1 MEGASRTQTLVKVFL
16 PLAVPAMTVTAIF
29 AFINAWNEFV
39 IALSVLRQQDA
50 YTLPIQIFSLV
61 AGRYTVEWHHV
72 MAAAFAATVPV
83 AIVFAWLQ
91 RYLVRGLAL
100 GAVK

>member
-1 MEGASRTQTLVKVFL
+1 VAARCCQPASAAT
-16 PLAVPAMTVTAIF
+16 
-29 AFINAWNEFV
+29 
-39 IALSVLRQQDA
+39 
-50 YTLPIQIFSLV
+50 
-61 AGRYTVEWHHV
+61 
-72 MAAAFAATVPV
+72 AAAFAATVPV

>member
-1 MEGASRTQTLVKVFL
+1 
-16 PLAVPAMTVTAIF
+16 
-29 AFINAWNEFV
+29 
-39 IALSVLRQQDA
+39 
-50 YTLPIQIFSLV
+50 
-61 AGRYTVEWHHV
+61 
-72 MAAAFAATVPV
+72 MAATFLATIPV

>member
-1 MEGASRTQTLVKVFL
+1 MPEPQERPNLKGA
-16 PLAVPAMTVTAIF
+16 
-29 AFINAWNEFV
+29 
-39 IALSVLRQQDA
+39 
-50 YTLPIQIFSLV
+50 
-61 AGRYTVEWHHV
+61 
-72 MAAAFAATVPV
+72 V